1 MITPSE
7 LELVVDPVML
17 VSMLCTCEIL
27 NVMLV
32 LTMLILVWANNN
44 MLIWVEV
51 NEMATMLVCDIR
63 VDRYLKSI
71 LTMSVYFLFLQ
82 AYVIMMSE
90 PMSSTSLERLSTLKV
105 SQATQFRK
113 KELLVM
119 ALVSLELNVKEV

>member
-27 NVMLV
+27 NTMLV
-32 LTMLILVWANNN
+32 LTMLILVCANNN
-44 MLIWVEV
+44 KLIWVEV
-51 NEMATMLVCDIR
+51 NEMATMFVCDIR

-71 LTMSVYFLFLQ
+71 LTMSVYLFLQ

>member
-1 MITPSE
+1 M
-7 LELVVDPVML
+7 
-17 VSMLCTCEIL
+17 EI
-27 NVMLV
+27 MF
-32 LTMLILVWANNN
+32 
-44 MLIWVEV
+44 
-51 NEMATMLVCDIR
+51 VCDIR

-71 LTMSVYFLFLQ
+71 LTMRVYFLFLQ

>member
-32 LTMLILVWANNN
+32 LTMLILVCANNN
-44 MLIWVEV
+44 KLIWVEV
-51 NEMATMLVCDIR
+51 NEMATMFVCDIR

-71 LTMSVYFLFLQ
+71 LTMSVYLFLQ